1 MDHVVVVVVIVVE
14 KDRKTAITITT
25 TTTIKNIICQAV
37 PEWKLYIGGQ
47 GREGE
52 AANDLALEQ
61 NAGPPDHGS
70 RP

>member
-37 PEWKLYIGGQ
+37 PEWKLYYIG